1 MKLPVF
7 VNREIYVR
15 QGTVRIFSSPES
27 TLLGSFAAAI
37 LLGTIV
43 LWLPWSHE
51 AKEMGFV
58 DALFTATSAVC
69 VTGLIVLDSGKDFTF
84 FGQTVILALIQ
95 VGGLGIMTLAALAFV
110 LAGRRM
116 PLRSQAV
123 VSESFFQQD
132 LASEFRSTFRT
143 ILAITF
149 LAEGIGA
156 SLLFVFFIGR
166 MEAPNAAFAAVF
178 HAISAFCNAGF
189 STFSAGLMEVRDS
202 SGGILVIMIL
212 IVSGGLGYM
221 VLHEIWTNA
230 RAILQARSFAAAT
243 RFSFHAR
250 VVLIVTALLLFWG
263 GVGLLVC
270 GLGEELHW
278 SDQLL
283 HALFQSVTARTAGF
297 NTVDISRLPSASL
310 FILVMLMFVG
320 GSPASCAGGVK
331 TTGFAIWLARLNAS
345 VRGRREVR
353 LLDRQIPQDVL
364 NRVDFL
370 LALAV
375 FWNVIGILILL
386 STQTHLR
393 VSALDLI
400 FEQISAFGT
409 VGLSTGLTPE
419 LSTTGK
425 LWICATMF
433 VGRTG
438 PLTVALWMFSR
449 DIVKISYP
457 KGKVMIG

>member
-1 MKLPVF
+1 MKRPPFIIAGLNIKEGAARVL
-7 VNREIYVR
+7 
-15 QGTVRIFSSPES
+15 SSPES
-27 TLLGSFAAAI
+27 TLLGSFAGAI
-37 LLGTIV
+37 ILGAIV
-43 LWLPWSHE
+43 LLLPWSHRVE
-51 AKEMGFV
+51 QMSFV

-69 VTGLIVLDSGKDFTF
+69 VTGLTVLDTGKDFTL

-95 VGGLGIMTLAALAFV
+95 IGGLGIMTLAALAFI
-110 LAGRRM
+110 LAGRRL
-116 PLRSQAV
+116 PLRSQAL

-132 LASEFRSTFRT
+132 FATEFRSTFRT
-143 ILAITF
+143 ILTITF
-149 LAEGIGA
+149 VMEGVGA
-156 SLLFVFFIGR
+156 SLLFLLFLGR
-166 MEAPNAAFAAVF
+166 MEAPYAAFAAVF
-178 HAISAFCNAGF
+178 HSISAFCNAGF
-189 STFSAGLMEVRDS
+189 SVFSSNLVEVRES
-202 SGGILVIMIL
+202 TASILIMIIL

-230 RAILQARSFAAAT
+230 RAVMKAQSFSAVP

-263 GVGLLVC
+263 GVALLSG
-270 GLGEELHW
+270 GLGEELDW
-278 SDQLL
+278 SEKML

-297 NTVDISRLPSASL
+297 NTVDIGRLPSASM
-310 FILVMLMFVG
+310 FILIMLMFVG

-353 LLDRQIPQDVL
+353 LLDRQIPEDVL

-375 FWNVIGILILL
+375 FWNVIGILVML

-393 VSALDLI
+393 ASALELI

-409 VGLSTGLTPE
+409 VGLSTGLTPD
-419 LSTTGK
+419 LSPTGK

-449 DIVKISYP
+449 DITRISYP
-457 KGKVMIG
+457 KGRVMIG

>member
-1 MKLPVF
+1 MKRPTFAAQEVYLK
-7 VNREIYVR
+7 R
-15 QGTVRIFSSPES
+15 GATRILTSPES
-27 TLLGSFAAAI
+27 VLLGSFAGAISLGAA
-37 LLGTIV
+37 V
-43 LWLPWSHE
+43 LWLPWSHKAE
-51 AKEMGFV
+51 EISFV

-69 VTGLIVLDSGKDFTF
+69 VTGLTVLDTGKDFTL

-95 VGGLGIMTLAALAFV
+95 IGGLGIMTLAALAFI
-110 LAGRRM
+110 LAGRRL
-116 PLRSQAV
+116 PLKSQAV
-123 VSESFFQQD
+123 VSASFFQQD
-132 LASEFRSTFRT
+132 LATEFRSTFRT

-149 LAEGIGA
+149 LMEGAGA
-156 SLLFVFFIGR
+156 SLLFLLSLGR

-189 STFSAGLMEVRDS
+189 SVFTLNLVEVRGS
-202 SGGILVIMIL
+202 TGSMLVIMIL

-221 VLHEIWTNA
+221 VLHEIWGNA
-230 RAILQARSFAAAT
+230 RANMKARSFSAAA

-263 GVGLLVC
+263 GVGLLFC

-278 SDQLL
+278 PERLL

-297 NTVDISRLPSASL
+297 NTVDVGRLPSASL
-310 FILVMLMFVG
+310 FILVMLMFIG

-345 VRGRREVR
+345 VRGRKEVR

-375 FWNVIGILILL
+375 FWNVIGILLML

-400 FEQISAFGT
+400 FEQVSAFGT

-419 LSTTGK
+419 LSITGK

-449 DIVKISYP
+449 DITKISYP
-457 KGKVMIG
+457 RGKVMIG

>member
-15 QGTVRIFSSPES
+15 QGTVRIFTSPES

-37 LLGTIV
+37 LLGAIV

-69 VTGLIVLDSGKDFTF
+69 VTGLIVLDTGKDFTF

-156 SLLFVFFIGR
+156 SLLFVFFIDR
-166 MEAPNAAFAAVF
+166 MESPNAAFAAVF

-189 STFSAGLMEVRDS
+189 STFSGNLMEVRDS
-202 SGGILVIMIL
+202 SGSILVIMIL

-221 VLHEIWTNA
+221 VLHEIWANA
-230 RAILQARSFAAAT
+230 WVIMKSRSVSAAT

-263 GVGLLVC
+263 GVGLLIF
-270 GLGEELHW
+270 GLGEQLHW
-278 SDQLL
+278 ADRLL

-297 NTVDISRLPSASL
+297 NSVDIGRLPSASL

-331 TTGFAIWLARLNAS
+331 TTGFVVWLARLNAS
-345 VRGRREVR
+345 VRGRKEVR
-353 LLDRQIPQDVL
+353 LLDRQIPQEVV

-419 LSTTGK
+419 LSTAGK

-449 DIVKISYP
+449 DIVRISYP

>member
-1 MKLPVF
+1 
-7 VNREIYVR
+7 
-15 QGTVRIFSSPES
+15 
-27 TLLGSFAAAI
+27 
-37 LLGTIV
+37 
-43 LWLPWSHE
+43 
-51 AKEMGFV
+51 
-58 DALFTATSAVC
+58 
-69 VTGLIVLDSGKDFTF
+69 
-84 FGQTVILALIQ
+84 
-95 VGGLGIMTLAALAFV
+95 
-110 LAGRRM
+110 
-116 PLRSQAV
+116 
-123 VSESFFQQD
+123 
-132 LASEFRSTFRT
+132 
-143 ILAITF
+143 
-149 LAEGIGA
+149 
-156 SLLFVFFIGR
+156 
-166 MEAPNAAFAAVF
+166 
-178 HAISAFCNAGF
+178 
-189 STFSAGLMEVRDS
+189 
-202 SGGILVIMIL
+202 MIL
-212 IVSGGLGYM
+212 IVFGGLGYM

-230 RAILQARSFAAAT
+230 RAIMKARSFSAAT

-263 GVGLLVC
+263 GVGLLFC

-278 SDQLL
+278 PEMLL

-297 NTVDISRLPSASL
+297 NTVDMGRLPSASL
-310 FILVMLMFVG
+310 FILVMLMFIG

-370 LALAV
+370 LAMAV
-375 FWNVIGILILL
+375 FWNVIGILIML
-386 STQTHLR
+386 SSQTHLR

-400 FEQISAFGT
+400 FEQVSAFGT

-419 LSTTGK
+419 LSITGK

-449 DIVKISYP
+449 DTTRISYP
-457 KGKVMIG
+457 KGRVMIG